1 MPIPFA
7 PALAA
12 TLVVAIGL
20 VALVSARPSL
30 IRAAGGRMI
39 AAFAM
44 FLLPGLVLGLGTVR
58 HLDESKSTTF
68 CLSCHVMEP
77 YGRSLLIEDPSHLP
91 AAHFQNK
98 RIPRDHAC
106 FTCHTH
112 YTMFG
117 DLRAK
122 LGGLRHMWVY
132 YTGSTPER
140 IELYRPFENR
150 ECLHCHDGARSFEE
164 GESHVDIRDELASN
178 DMSCLDCHDSIH
190 DVHKL
195 DDFDVWKP
203 EQSS

>member
-1 MPIPFA
+1 
-7 PALAA
+7 
-12 TLVVAIGL
+12 
-20 VALVSARPSL
+20 
-30 IRAAGGRMI
+30 MI
-39 AAFAM
+39 AAFTM

-58 HLDESKSTTF
+58 HLEESKSTTF

-77 YGRSLLIEDPSHLP
+77 YGRSLRIDDPTHLP

-98 RIPRDHAC
+98 RIPRDQAC

-132 YTGSTPER
+132 YTGSIPEQ

-150 ECLHCHDGARSFEE
+150 ECLHCHNGARSFEE
-164 GESHVDIRDELASN
+164 EESHVDIRDELASN
-178 DMSCLDCHDSIH
+178 ATSCLDCHDSIH

-203 EQSS
+203 EKSS